1 MDASFSYRIMSV
13 RRNEGIAHWQSRFR
27 QVDSG
32 DPFEL
37 DGILVTIFD
46 DSGLCIDYKEW
57 SHCREMNHVD

>member
-1 MDASFSYRIMSV
+1 M

-37 DGILVTIFD
+37 DGIQVAIFD